1 MVCWRFSLPSCRE
14 NMNARRACPFLGPE
28 AQRLVT
34 HGPAPPVPRGEHRHT
49 NPAIPALQPHHPKR
63 WKAASLQK
71 MADAACSSS
80 YLRAFSGFPYLHG
93 ATQRGALGQGRS
105 LSLEPSTLC
114 HHLICH
120 KSVKSMKLGVLSKSQ
135 MPTLSKSSTL
145 CFLDG
150 WTDSWTMDRWS
161 RAGTGP
167 GTQASPQVN
176 LHWGKTGPKD
186 KAFQRERRKARSCI
200 AIARDQ
206 KHLEF

>member
-28 AQRLVT
+28 TQRLVT

-80 YLRAFSGFPYLHG
+80 YLRAFSGFPYLHA

-150 WTDSWTMDRWS
+150 WTDSWTMHRW
-161 RAGTGP
+161 TGGAEPAQALALRPPLRTISTGVKLGQRTRPSNGREEKP
-167 GTQASPQVN
+167 GPA
-176 LHWGKTGPKD
+176 
-186 KAFQRERRKARSCI
+186 
-200 AIARDQ
+200 
-206 KHLEF
+206 